1 MLDGATGPVSGNS
14 VVDNSGL
21 SAGGSEGILIQGS
34 HGVQIVGNTLGNN
47 AYGIKFIPDPNLD
60 ADDGTVSQNTVL
72 GSGIDG
78 IYVCSNNNLVQAN
91 RISAS
96 LESGVNLASLSGTCS
111 GNNNTISNN
120 SINEACAGILVD
132 PGVTGNVTTPNLI
145 FNATTLQLIGTNCTS
160 GSEASLHPT
169 PHAIAGGLSGRIMF

>member
-14 VVDNSGL
+14 VVDNSGF

-34 HGVQIVGNTLGNN
+34 HGIQMVGNTLGNN
-47 AYGIKFIPDPNLD
+47 AYGIKFIPDTGFD

-72 GSGIDG
+72 GSVVDG

-96 LESGVNLASLSGTCS
+96 LESGVNLASVSGTCS
-111 GNNNTISNN
+111 GNNNTVSNN
-120 SINEACAGILVD
+120 VINEACAGILID
-132 PGVTGNVTTPNLI
+132 PGVTGNVTSPNSI
-145 FNATTLQLIGTNCTS
+145 FNATTLQLTGTNCAS
-160 GSEASLHPT
+160 GASSRST
-169 PHAIAGGLSGRIMF
+169 PHATTGGLSGRIMF